1 LIKTLIVDDHTIVR
15 RGIKALL
22 AETDDIQV
30 VGEATNGPEAISLSK
45 ELEPDVILMDLLM
58 PIMDGVEATREII
71 AQQPHM
77 RVVVMTSFVWEE
89 KIILAIKAGAR
100 GYVMNESGPG
110 ELIRSIYKVHQDEPK
125 IMIVDFGDPVGGFA
139 FP

>member
-22 AETDDIQV
+22 AEIDDIQV
-30 VGEATNGPEAISLSK
+30 VGEATNGPEAIRLSK
-45 ELEPDVILMDLLM
+45 ELKPDVILMDLFM

-89 KIILAIKAGAR
+89 KIILAKKAGAR
-100 GYVMNESGPG
+100 GYVMNESGPD

-125 IMIVDFGDPVGGFA
+125 IMIVDFGDPEVGSA

>member
-1 LIKTLIVDDHTIVR
+1 MIQVLIVDDHTIVR

-22 AETDDIQV
+22 AEIDDIQV
-30 VGEATNGPEAISLSK
+30 VGEAANGLEAISLSE

-58 PIMDGVEATREII
+58 PIMDGVEATRKII

-77 RVVVMTSFVWEE
+77 RVVAMTSFIWDE
-89 KIILAIKAGAR
+89 KIIPALEAGAR
-100 GYVMNESGPG
+100 GYVMNESEPS
-110 ELIRSIYKVHQDEPK
+110 ELIRSIYQVHRGGPK
-125 IMIVDFGDPVGGFA
+125 ITIANFGDQVAGHA